1 MIGHRATT
9 KSLTEAAYLALRAD
23 ILACRLAPGEKIK
36 INDICA
42 SQGVSLGAIREAL
55 SRLTAEGLVVAETQ
69 RGFNVAPV
77 SQDDLIDLTSTR
89 IELELACL
97 KRAIELGDVEWETGI
112 VAAYHR
118 LSRTPERVEG
128 DPMVVSEDWASAHK
142 EFHAAL
148 VAACGSPWRLRL
160 RAILYDQSERYR
172 RLSVPAVPH
181 ERDLDTEH
189 RGLMEAAL
197 ARDIASVGAL
207 MCDHLT
213 TTTNR
218 VLPLSMPV
226 AQAKTPRGQA
236 LRARA
241 GAEQAPEIDE
251 PIAS

>member
-1 MIGHRATT
+1 VLSANRAT
-9 KSLTEAAYLALRAD
+9 KSLTEAAYWTLRAD

-55 SRLTAEGLVVAETQ
+55 SRLTAEGLVVAEAQ
-69 RGFNVAPV
+69 RGFSVAPV
-77 SQDDLIDLTSTR
+77 SQDDLVDLTSTR

-97 KRAIELGDVEWETGI
+97 ARALEHGDVEWETGI

-118 LSRTPERVEG
+118 LSRTPERVDG
-128 DPMVVSEDWASAHK
+128 DPMAVSEEWAAAHK
-142 EFHAAL
+142 EFHASL
-148 VAACGSPWRLRL
+148 VAACASPWRLRL

-172 RLSVPAVPH
+172 RLSVPATPD

-197 ARDIASVGAL
+197 ARDVTLVSRL
-207 MCDHLT
+207 MREHLS

-218 VLPLSMPV
+218 VLQLS
-226 AQAKTPRGQA
+226 ATSDDTGIARRASGGARRTRAPRSS
-236 LRARA
+236 
-241 GAEQAPEIDE
+241 
-251 PIAS
+251 IAS